1 MQKGLICQGCNFV
14 TWLGVYGDLQRCKMQ
29 GVLEPYP
36 RKTGKDGRP
45 HGGDKGADLVQG
57 LDSLLVEVLDGG
69 DASRRD
75 LLRLEVHKGVV
86 VVGSLEVVQV
96 DPALIVHVFQLTP
109 EP

>member
-1 MQKGLICQGCNFV
+1 M
-14 TWLGVYGDLQRCKMQ
+14 D
-29 GVLEPYP
+29 PYP

-86 VVGSLEVVQV
+86 VVGSLEGIKEIKKKTKQNKISHT
-96 DPALIVHVFQLTP
+96 PGFPLIHSHDSSSVSWREASRRGV
-109 EP
+109 